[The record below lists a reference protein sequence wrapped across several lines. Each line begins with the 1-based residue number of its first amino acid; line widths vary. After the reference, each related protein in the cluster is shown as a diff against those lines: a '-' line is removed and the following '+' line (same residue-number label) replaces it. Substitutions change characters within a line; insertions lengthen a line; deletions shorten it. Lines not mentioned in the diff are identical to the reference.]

1 MSLKRLSLLIL
12 VSIPSSLW
20 ADGEVGGSASGLSL
34 PAERVVSS
42 VMARDEKA
50 FASLQQR
57 IMRLNSEK
65 GIAIE
70 SYGLAKAQ
78 AWWDLANA
86 EYRMN
91 DRSDYVRAVLAE
103 VDRLLV
109 LMETDQPM
117 DLSRIEPKPTQPLR
131 ADLWQ
136 AVAELKAASA
146 FACAEA
152 NTARLEV
159 MLAGAGHDYDE
170 LGWRHAVPRVA
181 MAERLLRQ
189 AKTDLGD
196 AACQPKPEPEPV
208 AVIEPITEPSQV
220 VAPAAE
226 SPIVIAQNDPAL
238 APLPVSPEPAPVSE
252 PVPDPVPDPVPE
264 PIVKLYA
271 DRVHFAYASD
281 ALSLRTQELLMA
293 WVELLRSH
301 PEAEVDVIG
310 HTDLQ
315 GLDGPNDK
323 LSARRVLAVRE
334 FFMAAGISPKRLQAQ
349 AQGKRS
355 PTSLQA
361 AENRRVELRLR
372 GDIPGIRLQRQQQDV
387 Q

>member
-12 VSIPSSLW
+12 ASMPLALW
-20 ADGEVGGSASGLSL
+20 ADGEVGGSAAGLSL
-34 PAERVVSS
+34 PSERVVGS

-50 FASLQQR
+50 FANLQQR
-57 IMRLNSEK
+57 MSMLNSER
-65 GIAIE
+65 GVAIN
-70 SYGLAKAQ
+70 SYALAKAQ

-103 VDRLLV
+103 VERLLV
-109 LMETDQPM
+109 LMESDKPA
-117 DLSRIEPKPTQPLR
+117 DLTRVEPKPSKPLR
-131 ADLWQ
+131 EDMWR

-181 MAERLLRQ
+181 MAERLLKL
-189 AKTDLGD
+189 AKVDLD
-196 AACQPKPEPEPV
+196 DEACKPKPEPVPAPEPV
-208 AVIEPITEPSQV
+208 ITPVIVQD
-220 VAPAAE
+220 
-226 SPIVIAQNDPAL
+226 SPVCV
-238 APLPVSPEPAPVSE
+238 PLPAPTPEPT
-252 PVPDPVPDPVPE
+252 
-264 PIVKLYA
+264 VKVYA
-271 DRVHFAYASD
+271 DRVHFAFASD
-281 ALSLRTQELLMA
+281 SLSVRSQELLIA
-293 WVELLRSH
+293 WVELLRSQ
-301 PEAEVDVIG
+301 PDLAVDLIG

-315 GLDGPNDK
+315 GMDGLNEK

-334 FFMAAGISPKRLQAQ
+334 FFMAAGISPKRLVTQ
-349 AQGKRS
+349 AQGKRA

>member
-12 VSIPSSLW
+12 ASMPFGLW
-20 ADGEVGGSASGLSL
+20 ADGEVGGSAAGLSL
-34 PAERVVSS
+34 PSERVVSS

-50 FASLQQR
+50 FANLQQR
-57 IMRLNSEK
+57 MTRLNSEK
-65 GIAIE
+65 GVAIE
-70 SYGLAKAQ
+70 SYALAKAQ

-103 VDRLLV
+103 VERLLV
-109 LMETDQPM
+109 LMETDQPA
-117 DLSRIEPKPTQPLR
+117 DLTRIEPKPSKPLR
-131 ADLWQ
+131 EDLWR

-159 MLAGAGHDYDE
+159 MLAGAGHDQDE

-181 MAERLLRQ
+181 MAERLLKL
-189 AKTDLGD
+189 AKVDLD
-196 AACQPKPEPEPV
+196 DEACKPKPEPVPVPEPV
-208 AVIEPITEPSQV
+208 ITPVLEPTL
-220 VAPAAE
+220 AA
-226 SPIVIAQNDPAL
+226 
-238 APLPVSPEPAPVSE
+238 EPAPVIVQDSPVCVPLPAPASE
-252 PVPDPVPDPVPE
+252 PT
-264 PIVKLYA
+264 VKVYA
-271 DRVHFAYASD
+271 DRVHFAFASD
-281 ALSLRTQELLMA
+281 SLSLRSQELLMA
-293 WVELLRSH
+293 WVELLRSQ
-301 PEAEVDVIG
+301 PDLAVDLIG

-315 GLDGPNDK
+315 GMDGLNEK

-334 FFMAAGISPKRLQAQ
+334 FFMAAGISPKRLLTQ

>member
-12 VSIPSSLW
+12 ASMPLALW
-20 ADGEVGGSASGLSL
+20 ADGEVGGSAAGLSL
-34 PAERVVSS
+34 PSERVVSS

-50 FASLQQR
+50 FANLQQR
-57 IMRLNSEK
+57 MSLLNSER
-65 GIAIE
+65 GVAIN
-70 SYGLAKAQ
+70 SYALAKAQ

-103 VDRLLV
+103 VERLLV
-109 LMETDQPM
+109 LMESDKPA
-117 DLSRIEPKPTQPLR
+117 DLTRVEPKPSKPLR
-131 ADLWQ
+131 EDMWR

-181 MAERLLRQ
+181 MAERLLKL
-189 AKTDLGD
+189 AKVDLD
-196 AACQPKPEPEPV
+196 DEACKPKPEPVPV
-208 AVIEPITEPSQV
+208 PEIVA
-220 VAPAAE
+220 APAEA
-226 SPIVIAQNDPAL
+226 STTVA
-238 APLPVSPEPAPVSE
+238 E
-252 PVPDPVPDPVPE
+252 PVPVIVQDSPVCVPLPAPAPE
-264 PIVKLYA
+264 PTVKVYA
-271 DRVHFAYASD
+271 DRVHFAFASD
-281 ALSLRTQELLMA
+281 VLSLRSQELLMA
-293 WVELLRSH
+293 WIELLRSQ
-301 PEAEVDVIG
+301 PDLAVDLIG
-310 HTDLQ
+310 HTDMQ
-315 GLDGPNDK
+315 GMDGLNEK

-334 FFMAAGISPKRLQAQ
+334 FFMAAGISPKRLLTQ
-349 AQGKRS
+349 AQGKRA

>member
-12 VSIPSSLW
+12 ASMPLGLW
-20 ADGEVGGSASGLSL
+20 ADGEVGGSAAGLSL
-34 PAERVVSS
+34 PSERVVSS
-42 VMARDEKA
+42 VMARDEKT
-50 FASLQQR
+50 FANLQQR
-57 IMRLNSEK
+57 MTRLNSEK
-65 GIAIE
+65 GVAIE
-70 SYGLAKAQ
+70 SYALAKSQ

-103 VDRLLV
+103 VERLLV
-109 LMETDQPM
+109 LMESDQPT
-117 DLSRIEPKPTQPLR
+117 DLTRVEPKPSKPLR
-131 ADLWQ
+131 EDLWR

-159 MLAGAGHDYDE
+159 MLAGAGHDQDE

-181 MAERLLRQ
+181 MAERLLKL
-189 AKTDLGD
+189 AKVDLD
-196 AACQPKPEPEPV
+196 DEACKPKPEPVQSIVP
-208 AVIEPITEPSQV
+208 VIEP
-220 VAPAAE
+220 APAIVQD
-226 SPIVIAQNDPAL
+226 SPVCV
-238 APLPVSPEPAPVSE
+238 PLPAPAPESS
-252 PVPDPVPDPVPE
+252 
-264 PIVKLYA
+264 VKVFA
-271 DRVHFAYASD
+271 DRVHFAFASD
-281 ALSLRTQELLMA
+281 VLSLRSQELLMA
-293 WVELLRSH
+293 WVELLRSQ
-301 PEAEVDVIG
+301 PDLAVELIG

-315 GLDGPNDK
+315 GMNGLNEK

-334 FFMAAGISPKRLQAQ
+334 LFMAAGISPKRLFTQ

>member
-12 VSIPSSLW
+12 ASMPWHLW
-20 ADGEVGGSASGLSL
+20 ADGEVGGSAAGLSL
-34 PAERVVSS
+34 PDQREVSS
-42 VMARDEKA
+42 VIARDDKA
-50 FASLQQR
+50 FADLQQR
-57 IMRLNSEK
+57 IARLNSEK
-65 GIAIE
+65 GVAIE
-70 SYGLAKAQ
+70 SYSLAKAQ

-103 VDRLLV
+103 VERLL
-109 LMETDQPM
+109 LRMESDQPT
-117 DLSRIEPKPTQPLR
+117 DYSRVEPKPSTPLR

-136 AVAELKAASA
+136 VVADLKAAHT

-170 LGWRHAVPRVA
+170 LGWRHAVARVA
-181 MAERLLRQ
+181 MGERLVKL
-189 AKTDLGD
+189 AKANLDD
-196 AACQPKPEPEPV
+196 EACKPKPEPAMAVTPV
-208 AVIEPITEPSQV
+208 A
-220 VAPAAE
+220 
-226 SPIVIAQNDPAL
+226 
-238 APLPVSPEPAPVSE
+238 EPAPVIVQDS
-252 PVPDPVPDPVPE
+252 PVCVPLPVAAPE
-264 PIVKLYA
+264 STVKVYA
-271 DRVHFAYASD
+271 DRVHFAFASD
-281 ALSLRTQELLMA
+281 ALSLRSQELLMA
-293 WVELLRSH
+293 WVELLRSQSDLT
-301 PEAEVDVIG
+301 VDLIG

-315 GLDGPNDK
+315 GMDEVNEK
-323 LSARRVLAVRE
+323 LSARRVRAVRD
-334 FFMAAGISPKRLQAQ
+334 FLMAAGIAPKRLVTQ

-372 GDIPGIRLQRQQQDV
+372 GEPLGIRLERQQQDV